1 MTDRKT
7 YSDVA
12 KFVYGMTADKAFE
25 DKICMACKK
34 PIGENDLEDRQLEDY
49 RRSAMC
55 PQCFEEMMKET
66 K

>member
-7 YSDVA
+7 YNDLE
-12 KFVYGMTADKAFE
+12 KFVYGMTADEAFE
-25 DKICMACKK
+25 KKVCMACRN
-34 PIGENDLEDRQLEDY
+34 PVQQDDLEDRQLEDY

-55 PQCFEEMMKET
+55 PQCFGEMMKET